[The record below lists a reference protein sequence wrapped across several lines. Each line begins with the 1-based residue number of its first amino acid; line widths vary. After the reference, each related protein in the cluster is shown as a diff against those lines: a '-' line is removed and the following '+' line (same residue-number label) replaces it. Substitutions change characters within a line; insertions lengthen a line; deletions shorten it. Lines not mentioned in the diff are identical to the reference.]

1 MRLLLLSIVSV
12 SVLLGEAKPEYGNS
26 GGNYGSENWGNNNGR
41 PDSNNGGNYGNGG
54 WNNNNGYDN
63 GNSGGNYGNE
73 NWGNNNGRPDSN
85 NGGNY
90 GNNGNWGHDN
100 GNSGGNFHNSNNGG
114 RPDSGSGGN
123 YGSDNSQH
131 GYNPGGYHGREAPP
145 QDEGADVG
153 LIVGVTITVLGVI
166 VAIAVGFVCYRK
178 KYRSVPSNEP

>member
-1 MRLLLLSIVSV
+1 MRLLLLSIFCVSV
-12 SVLLGEAKPEYGNS
+12 FLSEAKPEYGNS

-54 WNNNNGYDN
+54 WNND
-63 GNSGGNYGNE
+63 
-73 NWGNNNGRPDSN
+73 NNGRPDSN

-123 YGSDNSQH
+123 YGSGNSQH

-153 LIVGVTITVLGVI
+153 LIVGVTIAVLGLI